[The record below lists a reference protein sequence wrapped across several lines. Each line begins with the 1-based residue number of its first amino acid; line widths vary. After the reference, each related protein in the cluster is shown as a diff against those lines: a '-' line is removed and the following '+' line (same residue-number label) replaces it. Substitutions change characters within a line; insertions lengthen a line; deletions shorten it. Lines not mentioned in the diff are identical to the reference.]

1 IDIFGD
7 DLNQMRDVID
17 AVKRIMEGTPGAAK
31 PTDDAVT
38 AQPTL
43 EWAVDRARAGVVGLE
58 QATVASLLQ
67 VAVGGLK
74 TGSIGHGDDEKDI
87 MLRLPER
94 YRLDTELLAHV
105 MIPVASGG
113 SVPVASVAS
122 AKLVPGPVAIKHLN
136 KRRILNASAEVQPG
150 IRNDADVRAEFQR
163 RVAEHRFPPGITYRF
178 GGAAEEEEKAGDFLR
193 KAFVAALLLI
203 FLTMM
208 LEFNSFLVSGIVM
221 CSVVLSLAGVMAGLL
236 ILRMPFGI
244 IMTGIG
250 VISLAGIVVN
260 NAIVLLD
267 AIQQFE
273 RRGETVRQAV
283 VSAAMVRF
291 RAVLLTAVTTILGL
305 LPMALKLNIDFGEL
319 SVQYNT
325 TSSQWWQ
332 SMAVAVIFGLVF
344 ATVLTLGVVPALY
357 LVYARARAA
366 IRRGYGL
373 TGLPPREELEA

>member
-1 IDIFGD
+1 
-7 DLNQMRDVID
+7 M
-17 AVKRIMEGTPGAAK
+17 
-31 PTDDAVT
+31 
-38 AQPTL
+38 
-43 EWAVDRARAGVVGLE
+43 
-58 QATVASLLQ
+58 
-67 VAVGGLK
+67 
-74 TGSIGHGDDEKDI
+74 
-87 MLRLPER
+87 
-94 YRLDTELLAHV
+94 
-105 MIPVASGG
+105 
-113 SVPVASVAS
+113 
-122 AKLVPGPVAIKHLN
+122 AIKHLN

-250 VISLAGIVVN
+250 VISLAGTVVN
-260 NAIVLLD
+260 SAIGLLD

-325 TSSQWWQ
+325 TCLLYTSD
-332 SMAVAVIFGLVF
+332 AADDLLCVD
-344 ATVLTLGVVPALY
+344 LGG
-357 LVYARARAA
+357 
-366 IRRGYGL
+366 RRIIKKKKK
-373 TGLPPREELEA
+373 